1 MNQEFSITTLTITVQ
16 LGAFGQSAFDSVDR
30 RTLVE
35 QVKKA
40 IQTASKDG
48 TAISDVQCTFAMHAK
63 KVQP

>member
-30 RTLVE
+30 HTLVE

-40 IQTASKDG
+40 IQTASKEG
-48 TAISDVQCTFAMHAK
+48 TAISDVQCTFAMPAAK
-63 KVQP
+63 LHP